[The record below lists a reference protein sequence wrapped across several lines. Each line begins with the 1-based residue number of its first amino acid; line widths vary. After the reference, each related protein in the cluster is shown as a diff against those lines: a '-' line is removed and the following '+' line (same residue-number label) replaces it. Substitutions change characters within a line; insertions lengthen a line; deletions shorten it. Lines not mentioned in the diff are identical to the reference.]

1 MSADEFR
8 RRGTEVVHWI
18 ANYMESVGEF
28 PVQSPAEPGSVLA
41 ALPTAAPEHGEPFE
55 DMLADVDR
63 VVMPGITHWQSPR
76 FFAYFPSN
84 ASGPSIL
91 GDLLSSGLGVQGMLW
106 STSPTCTELEIRML
120 DWMAEALGLPE
131 RFRST
136 SRGGGVIQ
144 DTASSATLC
153 AIAAAR
159 DRSAA
164 SIEKLVAYASDEA
177 HSSVEKSLR
186 IAGIP
191 SDRLRRIDTD
201 AQGAMCGNTLATTM
215 DEDVKRDLVPFLVVA
230 TCGTTGT
237 GAFDSIA
244 ACAHAASGHDA
255 WLHVDAAMFGT
266 ASICEEY
273 RWIHDG
279 IEHADSYCV
288 NPHKWMLTN
297 FDCTCFFV
305 ADREPLLAALSI
317 MPEYLRNSATDSG
330 GVIDFRDWQVPL
342 GRRFRALKLWF
353 VLRWHGLEGIRA
365 MIRNHV
371 AMAQTFAAAISED
384 DRFEIAAPHP
394 LNLVC
399 FRAAAGDETTR
410 RLVSTINTSGRAMLT
425 HCSIDGQF
433 VVRCCIGHATTTMRD
448 VDELIAMLREEVDQ
462 CLE

>member
-1 MSADEFR
+1 
-8 RRGTEVVHWI
+8 
-18 ANYMESVGEF
+18 
-28 PVQSPAEPGSVLA
+28 
-41 ALPTAAPEHGEPFE
+41 
-55 DMLADVDR
+55 
-63 VVMPGITHWQSPR
+63 
-76 FFAYFPSN
+76 
-84 ASGPSIL
+84 
-91 GDLLSSGLGVQGMLW
+91 
-106 STSPTCTELEIRML
+106 
-120 DWMAEALGLPE
+120 
-131 RFRST
+131 
-136 SRGGGVIQ
+136 
-144 DTASSATLC
+144 
-153 AIAAAR
+153 
-159 DRSAA
+159 
-164 SIEKLVAYASDEA
+164 
-177 HSSVEKSLR
+177 
-186 IAGIP
+186 
-191 SDRLRRIDTD
+191 
-201 AQGAMCGNTLATTM
+201 MCGNTLATTM